1 MLTAYLN
8 ATRALLQQPPAGTP
22 LYSDALLTTFVN
34 SARGQVAGESEAI
47 RFIGGLSITSAASP
61 QAYPFSS
68 ITLGGVAGVSGVINV
83 RTIWYPSGTGQLWVA
98 PETFEWFSIYELN
111 VTPAATPGPPVV
123 WAQFGQG
130 ASAQTSPLPV
140 GGGSLYISP
149 GPDQTYAL
157 KLDCVGY
164 PIPLVDDTTA
174 EAIPYLWTDSVPYF
188 AAYLAL
194 LSAQTGMRTQ
204 QAEGMFKLYELFTQR
219 ARKAATSSFLPW
231 QFEQTQVPGGIN
243 AQPQQ
248 RGG

>member
-1 MLTAYLN
+1 M
-8 ATRALLQQPPAGTP
+8 
-22 LYSDALLTTFVN
+22 TTFIN

-47 RFIGGLSITSAASP
+47 RLIGGLSITAASSP

-68 ITLGGVAGVSGVINV
+68 ITLGGVAGVAGVINV
-83 RTIWYPSGTGQLWVA
+83 RTIWYQDTPGQVWVA

-111 VTPAATPGPPVV
+111 NASPVTGPPVT

-130 ASAQTSPLPV
+130 ASAQTSPQPV

-149 GPDQTYAL
+149 GPNTSYAL
-157 KLDCVGY
+157 FLDCVGY

-174 EAIPYLWTDSVPYF
+174 EAIPYLWTDAVPYF

-204 QAEGMFKLYELFTQR
+204 QADNMFKLYELFMQR
-219 ARKAATSSFLPW
+219 ARKAATSSVLPW
-231 QFEQTQVPGGIN
+231 QFEQTQAPGGIN
-243 AQPQQ
+243 APS
-248 RGG
+248 RSG

>member
-1 MLTAYLN
+1 MLTSYL
-8 ATRALLQQPPAGTP
+8 ASTRALLQQPPAGTP
-22 LYSDALLTTFVN
+22 LYSDALLTTFIN

-47 RFIGGLSITSAASP
+47 RFIGGMTLAAATSP
-61 QAYPFSS
+61 QGYPFSS
-68 ITLGGVAGVSGVINV
+68 ITLGGAAGVAGVINV
-83 RTIWYPSGTGQLWVA
+83 RTIWYVQGLGRVWVA
-98 PETFEWFSIYELN
+98 PETWEWFSIYDLN
-111 VTPAATPGPPVV
+111 NATPVPGPPAV

-130 ASAQTSPLPV
+130 ASAQSSPLPV
-140 GGGSLYISP
+140 GGGSFYVSP
-149 GPDQTYAL
+149 PPNGSFVLT
-157 KLDCVGY
+157 LDCVGY

-204 QAEGMFKLYELFTQR
+204 QAEGMFKLYQLFIER
-219 ARKAATSSFLPW
+219 ARKAATSSVLPW
-231 QFEQTQVPGGIN
+231 QFEQTQAPGGIN

>member
-1 MLTAYLN
+1 MLNSYL
-8 ATRALLQQPPAGTP
+8 ASTRALLQQPPAGTP

-34 SARGQVAGESEAI
+34 SARGQVAGESESI
-47 RFIGGLSITSAASP
+47 RLIGGLSITAASSP

-68 ITLGGVAGVSGVINV
+68 ITLGGVAGVKGVINV
-83 RTIWYPSGTGQLWVA
+83 RTIWYPSGTGRLWVA

-111 VTPAATPGPPVV
+111 NAAPVAGPPVT

-157 KLDCVGY
+157 TLDCVGY

-174 EAIPYLWTDSVPYF
+174 EALPYLWTDAVPYF

-204 QAEGMFKLYELFTQR
+204 QADAMFKLYEGFIQR
-219 ARKAATSSFLPW
+219 ARKAATSSVLPW

-243 AQPQQ
+243 SQPQQ